1 MKTATE
7 LVAEECRETVA
18 PRLEALA
25 PLKSSTLVVTGG
37 TGFFGKWLAEA
48 VAFLNDTF
56 SFGVECHLVARNVE
70 AFREQCPHLAKR
82 KDIVLDRGDVRY
94 VAELPGSTNWIVHA
108 AAPPDNRVHAT
119 NPIETMSTIAQGTA
133 SVLEV
138 ASRCSHLR
146 KILNV
151 SSGQIYGDQPVDLAR
166 VSEDRAG
173 TLSCSEPSSAYAEAK
188 RFAETFCA
196 ATRTQAR
203 LPVVTIRPFA
213 FVGPYQSLETPWAV
227 NNFFRDAL
235 SGNQIRVLGN
245 GQTVRSYMYGADM
258 VAWVLSILVGAESG
272 RTYNVGSKNPITI
285 ADVARL
291 VAACFEPEPDIV
303 IGSSLKTH
311 PHVSRFVP
319 DTSAAERDFG
329 LDLQVS
335 VQTAVART
343 VNWHR
348 AARAAAI

>member
-1 MKTATE
+1 MKRASE

-18 PRLEALA
+18 PRLDALA
-25 PLKSSTLVVTGG
+25 PLRSSTLVVIGG

-48 VAFLNDTF
+48 VVLLNDAF
-56 SFGVECHLVARNVE
+56 SFGIECHLVARNVQ
-70 AFREQCPHLAKR
+70 AFRDQCPHLSKR
-82 KDIVLDRGDVRY
+82 KDIVLVRGDVRY
-94 VAELPGSTNWIVHA
+94 LAELPGSTNWIVHA

-119 NPIETMSTIAQGTA
+119 NPVETMSTIAEGTA
-133 SVLEV
+133 SVLQI

-146 KILNV
+146 MILNV
-151 SSGQIYGDQPVDLAR
+151 SSGQIYGDQPVDMAR
-166 VSEDRAG
+166 VAEGHAG
-173 TLSCSEPSSAYAEAK
+173 ALSCSEPSSAYAEAK

-196 ATRTQAR
+196 ATRTQAH
-203 LPVVTIRPFA
+203 LPVVSVRPFA

-235 SGNQIRVLGN
+235 NGNQIRVLGN

-258 VAWVLSILVGAESG
+258 VAWVLSILVAAQSG
-272 RTYNVGSKNPITI
+272 RVYNLGSKHAVTI
-285 ADVARL
+285 AETAQL
-291 VAACFEPEPDIV
+291 VASCFDPEPDIV

-329 LDLQVS
+329 LDLRVS
-335 VQTAVART
+335 VKAAVERT

-348 AARAAAI
+348 AARAAAT